1 MKNAAVG
8 GNRTAEPAELGRC
21 AASGTLYHPF
31 GLEPR
36 YHRLDPTSAP
46 TRRVQGC
53 RIVTEVM
60 GCAAVVRSTF
70 AGYFGSG

>member
-8 GNRTAEPAELGRC
+8 GNRSAEPAELGRC

-36 YHRLDPTSAP
+36 YH
-46 TRRVQGC
+46 G
-53 RIVTEVM
+53 
-60 GCAAVVRSTF
+60 RSTHIDVD
-70 AGYFGSG
+70 APLITPEHQ